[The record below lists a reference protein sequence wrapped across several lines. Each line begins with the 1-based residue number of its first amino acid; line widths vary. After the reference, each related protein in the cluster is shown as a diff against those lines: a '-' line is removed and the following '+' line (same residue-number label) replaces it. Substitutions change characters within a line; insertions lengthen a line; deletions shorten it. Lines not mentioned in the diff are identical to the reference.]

1 MCLCPHRFSSSTTN
15 LFKKV
20 CAGWK
25 SCILICVVLRGFFG
39 GGGCLILQLWE
50 FYTSV
55 NPPSGISAASN
66 VYMEKINR
74 TATFCCSL
82 IHKGSPQQ
90 VAPDIGFGRL
100 VFTQDALP
108 DATTKGL
115 KQHSLPWSNERSFCL
130 LGECINKYTQEP
142 PGKLTLLINFFW
154 LDSLNWKKKVCYVL
168 SNRNKKNLPA
178 KLKVV
183 KKWLKWESG
192 SDK

>member
-1 MCLCPHRFSSSTTN
+1 MGAVVEVKNQDGVYQEATINKLTDASIYTVGKSITMCLCPHRFSSSTTN

-142 PGKLTLLINFFW
+142 PGKLTLLINFFD
-154 LDSLNWKKKVCYVL
+154 LIH
-168 SNRNKKNLPA
+168 
-178 KLKVV
+178 
-183 KKWLKWESG
+183 
-192 SDK
+192 